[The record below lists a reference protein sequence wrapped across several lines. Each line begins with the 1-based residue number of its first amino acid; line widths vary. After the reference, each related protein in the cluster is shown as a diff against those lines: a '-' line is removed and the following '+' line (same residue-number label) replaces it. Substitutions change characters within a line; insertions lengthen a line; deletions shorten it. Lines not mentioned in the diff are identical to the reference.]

1 MITET
6 NKQAAMVQKA
16 TDVAVTYMLLIGIT
30 AVHTIIGSNYLY
42 PKLTHISPST
52 VSGHYQFK

>member
-1 MITET
+1 
-6 NKQAAMVQKA
+6 MVQKA
-16 TDVAVTYMLLIGIT
+16 TDVAVTYTLLIGIT

-52 VSGHYQFK
+52 LSGHYQFK